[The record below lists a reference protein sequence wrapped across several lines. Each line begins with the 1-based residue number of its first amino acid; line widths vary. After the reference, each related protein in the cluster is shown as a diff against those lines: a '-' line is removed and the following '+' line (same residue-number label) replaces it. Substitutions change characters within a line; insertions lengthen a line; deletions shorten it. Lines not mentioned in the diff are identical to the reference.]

1 MYNKA
6 KPKQTDFFFKK
17 KSPGKNRSSHKIK
30 SNFKFYSVILIL
42 KALSNF
48 WLKVV

>member
-17 KSPGKNRSSHKIK
+17 RVQEKNRSSHKIK
-30 SNFKFYSVILIL
+30 SNFKFYSNCDFNS
-42 KALSNF
+42 KGSQ
-48 WLKVV
+48 